1 MVFSVL
7 FYLYGQAKAAFLF
20 KKLERMLILR
30 MIIWGAICIGTLAII
45 NAERV
50 DYSDSD
56 FIRSI
61 IVITITHIYAA
72 FVIKAR
78 SMKYTIELVGTVLNG
93 RDVVK
98 TREKRF
104 AEDTSC
110 RT

>member
-1 MVFSVL
+1 M
-7 FYLYGQAKAAFLF
+7 
-20 KKLERMLILR
+20 
-30 MIIWGAICIGTLAII
+30 
-45 NAERV
+45 
-50 DYSDSD
+50 D
-56 FIRSI
+56 
-61 IVITITHIYAA
+61 
-72 FVIKAR
+72 R